1 MQIKNLFRVKLYK
14 VQSTNM
20 YTQQNM
26 KYGEKLF
33 AAWLKKFVVIFAFI
47 QQKNSSK
54 KYKMKPLYKNQIFI
68 SCQVMFPKLEQK
80 VEINTR
86 LDIFER
92 TKGKFNNNICDIK
105 NKLCVI
111 IKI

>member
-1 MQIKNLFRVKLYK
+1 
-14 VQSTNM
+14 
-20 YTQQNM
+20 
-26 KYGEKLF
+26 
-33 AAWLKKFVVIFAFI
+33 
-47 QQKNSSK
+47 
-54 KYKMKPLYKNQIFI
+54 
-68 SCQVMFPKLEQK
+68 MFPKLEQK